1 MTRTAE
7 ERRLARIWTE
17 VLGQDPGGVDADFFS
32 LGGSSVSASQM
43 FARVQTETG
52 VELTFRDV
60 FDAPRLGDLAATIE
74 SRLGSVGPGASAAG
88 ETRAERATPASEY
101 PLTDAQRRLWFIEQL
116 HPGRP
121 TYRTITGLRLRGPV
135 RAEAL
140 AQALAGLV
148 ARHGALRTTF
158 HDRDGVPW
166 QRVESPGPVPLPLV
180 DLGGVAP
187 GSRIEEIRRMA
198 REEARRPL
206 DLRSGPLLRASLIR
220 LAVDDH
226 VLLLMIHHLVFDAG
240 SRVIALREL
249 AELYRAS
256 AAHTAPDLAPLDTD
270 FADHATWERSA
281 QAAVRRERSRA
292 YWLEH
297 LGEQPS
303 AVEIPPDRPR
313 PIAPDFEGARV
324 PVDLPPGTYPRLRD
338 AAAREGTTVASIL
351 LATFAVLLHRYTES
365 ESMVVGLL
373 VAGRGRRETRPLVGL
388 LVNELALRL
397 VVAPG
402 ETFRTVLSRTSRSM
416 RHGLD
421 HQDEPLDD
429 LLRAL
434 RARRPMGN
442 SPLFH
447 VAFNFKPRRDGDLD
461 LGGGLTATEMPLD
474 TGVAPFDLTLEAD
487 VAGDEVS
494 CYLDY
499 ARELFD
505 PGRMLRMGRHF
516 RNLLEGL
523 IVNPDRP
530 VGDLPILDQ
539 EERAELLAW
548 GDNRRDYPVDRP
560 VHELL
565 EEQVAAHPDATAIVS
580 ERGSIGYGELNR
592 RANRLAHHLRSL
604 GVGPEVIVGLVA
616 ERSAEAV
623 VAIFAILK
631 AGGAYLPLDP
641 DLPAERAADILG
653 DARVRIVVATRP
665 ARWLDADAGIEVV
678 RTDEAESSR
687 LLARR
692 SDANPEPLAGPESLA
707 YVIYTSGSTGRPK
720 GVLVPHRCAVNMW
733 FGFRDGVYRF
743 APDRPLRV
751 SLDASL
757 SFDASVEQILNLL
770 GGHVLHIAPEEVRF
784 DAAAMVAY
792 ARRHALDVLDVVPS
806 QMRLLLEAGLVD
818 PGHRR
823 PTFLLVGG
831 EAVDEATW
839 RRLAESRS
847 GEAFNLYGPTECT
860 VNATIA
866 RITGSGN
873 RPHIGGPL
881 GNVRAYVLDRA
892 GGLVPAGVVGEIHL
906 GGIAV
911 ARGYLDRPE
920 LTAERFI
927 PDPHSGQPG
936 LRMYR
941 TGDRGRWVDG
951 RLEYLGRGDH
961 QVKLRGFRIELGE
974 IEAAM
979 ARHADVG
986 EAVVAL
992 REDRPGDLRL
1002 VGYFTSPGVAP
1013 DAGTLREHLRR
1024 TLPDFMVPSAFVRLD
1039 RLPLTAIGKVD
1050 RRTLPAP
1057 GDGIPSPGA
1066 CPPRGHRA
1074 PTAVGRRLYEIWGD
1088 LLSRRDIG
1096 PDDDFFDIG
1105 GHSLLAVQ
1113 LVAQIE
1119 RAFGA
1124 RLPPSVLLGAPTL
1137 ARLTSVLE
1145 ERNPAPPSRFVP
1157 LSETGTRPPIFL
1169 VTPFQGDAL
1178 MFRDLG
1184 RAIGQDRP
1192 AYSLQPPDVAG
1203 ERFNATIESAAAEMV
1218 RWIQGIQPL
1227 GPYHLAGYCIGG
1239 QIAFEVASQLQAGG
1253 SEVAFLGLLDSV
1265 RHGAPGGIG
1274 RISGGIRRRAWTV
1287 FLRLTLELCRRT
1299 GLPQPAYLRWDQD
1312 LEILVARLHRPRPF
1326 AGSIV
1331 LFRSS
1336 SRPASSGQLEDLGWR
1351 GVAKG
1356 GIRVVHVAGS
1366 HVEMLHQPL
1375 VKELG
1380 ERVAMEIEA
1389 QGRVRPGNQS
1399 GSGSASAS

>member
-1 MTRTAE
+1 MLRTAE

-17 VLGQDPGGVDADFFS
+17 VLGQDPGGADADFFS
-32 LGGSSVSASQM
+32 LGGSSVSAGQM
-43 FARVQTETG
+43 LARVQTETG

-74 SRLGSVGPGASAAG
+74 SRLGSVGPVAAAASGA
-88 ETRAERATPASEY
+88 RAERAPPASEY
-101 PLTDAQRRLWFIEQL
+101 PLTDAQRRLWFLEQL

-135 RAEAL
+135 QAEAL
-140 AQALAGLV
+140 AQALARLV

-166 QRVESPGPVPLPLV
+166 QRVEPPGPVPLPLI
-180 DLGGVAP
+180 DLGAVAP
-187 GSRIEEIRRMA
+187 GSHIEEVRRLA
-198 REEARRPL
+198 REDARRPL

-220 LAVDDH
+220 LTGDDH

-256 AAHTAPDLAPLDTD
+256 ATLTAPDLAPQATD
-270 FADHATWERSA
+270 FADHAMWERSA
-281 QAAVRRERSRA
+281 QASGRRERSRA

-297 LGEQPS
+297 LGDEPP
-303 AVEIPPDRPR
+303 VLEIPPDRPR

-324 PVDLPPGTYPRLRD
+324 AVDLPRGTYPRLQD
-338 AAAREGTTVASIL
+338 AAARESTTVASIL
-351 LATFAVLLHRYTES
+351 LAAFAVLLHRYTES

-373 VAGRGRRETRPLVGL
+373 VAGRGRSETRSLVGL
-388 LVNELALRL
+388 LVNQLALRL
-397 VVAPG
+397 DVVPG
-402 ETFRTVLSRTSRSM
+402 DTFRTVLSRTGRSM

-429 LLRAL
+429 LLRAV

-447 VAFNFKPRRDGDLD
+447 VAFNFKPHRDGTLAF
-461 LGGGLTATEMPLD
+461 GGGLTGSEMPLD
-474 TGVAPFDLTLEAD
+474 TGVAPFDVTLEAD
-487 VAGDEVS
+487 VAGDELT

-505 PGRMLRMGRHF
+505 PGRMGRMGRHF

-523 IVNPDRP
+523 LLDPDQLVNE
-530 VGDLPILDQ
+530 VPILEQ

-548 GDNRRDYPVDRP
+548 GANRRDYTIDLP
-560 VHELL
+560 VHQLL
-565 EEQVAAHPDATAIVS
+565 EAQVDAHPDATAIVS
-580 ERGSIGYGELNR
+580 EGGSLGYGELNR

-604 GVGPEVIVGLVA
+604 GVGPEIIVGLVA
-616 ERSAEAV
+616 ERSAEAI

-641 DLPAERAADILG
+641 DLPTERAVDVLE

-665 ARWLDADAGIEVV
+665 ARWLDAAAGVEVV
-678 RTDEAESSR
+678 RTDEAGRSR
-687 LLARR
+687 LVARQ
-692 SDANPEPLAGPESLA
+692 SDANPEPLSGPDDLA

-733 FGFRDGVYRF
+733 LGFRDAVYRL

-770 GGHVLHIAPEEVRF
+770 GGHVLHIAPDEVRL

-792 ARRHALDVLDVVPS
+792 ARRHALDVIDVVPS
-806 QMRLLLEAGLVD
+806 QMRLLLDAGLVD

-839 RRLAESRS
+839 RRLAESQG

-860 VNATIA
+860 VNATVT
-866 RITGSGN
+866 RITGSGD

-892 GGLVPAGVVGEIHL
+892 GELVPAGVPGEIHL
-906 GGIAV
+906 GGDGV
-911 ARGYLDRPE
+911 ARGYLNRPE
-920 LTAERFI
+920 LTAERFA

-936 LRMYR
+936 SRLYR
-941 TGDRGRWVDG
+941 TGDRARWVDG

-974 IEAAM
+974 VEAALV
-979 ARHADVG
+979 RHPGVG

-992 REDRPGDLRL
+992 REDRPGDPRL
-1002 VGYFTSPGVAP
+1002 VGYFTSPGAAP
-1013 DAGTLREHLRR
+1013 DGGALREHLRR
-1024 TLPDFMVPSAFVRLD
+1024 TLPDFMVPSTFVRLD

-1050 RRTLPAP
+1050 RRALPAP
-1057 GDGIPSPGA
+1057 QEGTAASGA
-1066 CPPRGHRA
+1066 SPPRGRPA
-1074 PTAVGRRLYEIWGD
+1074 PTAIGKRLYEIWGD

-1113 LVAQIE
+1113 LMAQVE
-1119 RAFGA
+1119 KAFGT
-1124 RLPPSVLLGAPTL
+1124 RLPPSVLIGAPTL
-1137 ARLTSVLE
+1137 SRLTSVLE
-1145 ERNPAPPSRFVP
+1145 ERSPAPPSRFVP
-1157 LSETGTRPPIFL
+1157 LNEAGTKSPIFL

-1203 ERFNATIESAAAEMV
+1203 ERFGATIESAAAEMV
-1218 RWIQGIQPL
+1218 RWIEGVQPL

-1239 QIAFEVASQLQAGG
+1239 QIAFEVASRLQARGA
-1253 SEVAFLGLLDSV
+1253 EVGFLGLLDSV
-1265 RHGAPGGIG
+1265 CHGAPAGTW
-1274 RISGGIRRRAWTV
+1274 RVTGGIRRRTWNA
-1287 FLRLTLELCRRT
+1287 FLRATLDLCRRT
-1299 GLPQPAYLRWDQD
+1299 GLPQPAYLRRDEE
-1312 LEILVARLHRPRPF
+1312 LEVLVARLHRPRPV
-1326 AGSIV
+1326 AGSVV
-1331 LFRSS
+1331 LFRSN
-1336 SRPASSGQLEDLGWR
+1336 SRPANHWQLDDLGWAGLATG
-1351 GVAKG
+1351 GV
-1356 GIRVVHVAGS
+1356 RVVQVPGS
-1366 HVEMLHQPL
+1366 HLEMLHQPQ
-1375 VKELG
+1375 VKALG
-1380 ERVAMEIEA
+1380 ERIAVEIGDA
-1389 QGRVRPGNQS
+1389 SPAGPGNHP